1 MSGLVAFFLFGL
13 GLLGA
18 SAYAHQTGV
27 LYMRGKYPRDTH
39 PLTFKF
45 GMIFYAVS
53 GAFSVVASIALFL
66 KHST

>member
-27 LYMRGKYPRDTH
+27 LYMRGRYERETH
-39 PLTFKF
+39 PLIFKG
-45 GMIFYAVS
+45 GMIFYAIAGVV
-53 GAFSVVASIALFL
+53 SVVASIALFL